1 MTTADIPEEWREFIK
16 RACFA
21 LADNYSVWQPFALL
35 LAVGALILA
44 LATLVEL
51 WGTP

>member
-1 MTTADIPEEWREFIK
+1 MTAADIPEEWREFIS

-21 LADNYSVWQPFALL
+21 LADNYTLWQPFGLA

-44 LATLVEL
+44 LTILVEL
-51 WGTP
+51 WEAP